1 MDYGQAARDWCDA
14 ETAAI
19 MDMNVYYYSQRMGIV
34 MTEKGETM
42 RDLTQLNKVE
52 KYLKAKNIPYER
64 EDKEDKLVSIE
75 RDGIHYVVYEQMEFH
90 QICVPSRER
99 RDWDVICH
107 RGSYG
112 AERGLLEIM
121 GTIVRPC
128 GDSVEG
134 WLTADDVI
142 ARIEEKRK

>member
-1 MDYGQAARDWCDA
+1 
-14 ETAAI
+14 
-19 MDMNVYYYSQRMGIV
+19 
-34 MTEKGETM
+34 M

-52 KYLKAKNIPYER
+52 QYLKDKNIHYER
-64 EDKEDKLVSIE
+64 EDKEDKLAYIEVS
-75 RDGIHYVVYEQMEFH
+75 DKHFPVYEQMEVH

-99 RDWDVICH
+99 RKWDVICH

-112 AERGLLEIM
+112 AEQGLLEIM

-142 ARIEEKRK
+142 ARIEGKKKDDSERKN

>member
-1 MDYGQAARDWCDA
+1 MEEKRII
-14 ETAAI
+14 EV
-19 MDMNVYYYSQRMGIV
+19 NGIKFRY
-34 MTEKGETM
+34 TRRWKEKIM

-52 KYLKAKNIPYER
+52 QYLKDKNIPYER
-64 EDKEDKLVSIE
+64 EDKEDKLVSVE
-75 RDGIHYVVYEQMEFH
+75 RDDKHYVVYEQMEFH
-90 QICVPSRER
+90 QICVPGRER
-99 RDWDVICH
+99 REWDVICH

-112 AERGLLEIM
+112 AEQGLLEIM

-128 GDSVEG
+128 RDSVEG

>member
-1 MDYGQAARDWCDA
+1 
-14 ETAAI
+14 
-19 MDMNVYYYSQRMGIV
+19 
-34 MTEKGETM
+34 M

-52 KYLKAKNIPYER
+52 QYLKDNNIPYER
-64 EDKEDKLVSIE
+64 EDKEDKLVTIKVS
-75 RDGIHYVVYEQMEFH
+75 DKHFPVYEQFDSH

-99 RDWDVICH
+99 RKWDVICH

-112 AERGLLEIM
+112 AEQGLLEIM

-128 GDSVEG
+128 RDSVEG

-142 ARIEEKRK
+142 ARIEEKIKKAEAKKREKNKSVAELYNGKNN

>member
-1 MDYGQAARDWCDA
+1 
-14 ETAAI
+14 
-19 MDMNVYYYSQRMGIV
+19 
-34 MTEKGETM
+34 M

-52 KYLKAKNIPYER
+52 EYLKDNNIPYER

-75 RDGIHYVVYEQMEFH
+75 MQDGHFPVYEQMEFH

-99 RDWDVICH
+99 RDWDVICN

-112 AERGLLEIM
+112 AEQGLLEIM

-128 GDSVEG
+128 GDFVEG

>member
-1 MDYGQAARDWCDA
+1 
-14 ETAAI
+14 
-19 MDMNVYYYSQRMGIV
+19 
-34 MTEKGETM
+34 M

-52 KYLKAKNIPYER
+52 QYLKDNNIPYER

-75 RDGIHYVVYEQMEFH
+75 RDGKHYVLYEQTEFH

-99 RDWDVICH
+99 RKWDVICH

-112 AERGLLEIM
+112 AEQGLLEIM

-142 ARIEEKRK
+142 ARIEEKKYDPERKN

>member
-1 MDYGQAARDWCDA
+1 MAN
-14 ETAAI
+14 AI
-19 MDMNVYYYSQRMGIV
+19 SPWRWFLR
-34 MTEKGETM
+34 KGERARM
-42 RDLTQLNKVE
+42 KRDLTQLNKVE
-52 KYLKAKNIPYER
+52 QYLIDKGIPYER
-64 EDKEDKLVSIE
+64 EDKEDKMVSIAE
-75 RDGIHYVVYEQMEFH
+75 NGQYFPVYEQMEFH

-99 RDWDVICH
+99 RDWDVICN

-112 AERGLLEIM
+112 AEQGLLEIM

-134 WLTADDVI
+134 WITADDVI